1 MLVSVPMKPDD
12 CRTCIGLG
20 ELGDGSTCPTCCGTG
35 DNPDAALL
43 SPGGLLCLAYA
54 WSNISK
60 DQLVNAGVIGNGHGG
75 SDWKRFNDDPMMF
88 IMKLPPERLPALCQL
103 LS

>member
-1 MLVSVPMKPDD
+1 MKHKTSDAVSDLHGSEDDHNGLV
-12 CRTCIGLG
+12 T
-20 ELGDGSTCPTCCGTG
+20 
-35 DNPDAALL
+35 
-43 SPGGLLCLAYA
+43 PGGLLCLAYA

-60 DQLVNAGVIGNGHGG
+60 DQLVNAGVIGPGVGG

-88 IMKLPPERLPALCQL
+88 IVRLPPERLPALCRL

>member
-1 MLVSVPMKPDD
+1 MPQHKTSDD
-12 CRTCIGLG
+12 VNDL
-20 ELGDGSTCPTCCGTG
+20 LGDDAEG
-35 DNPDAALL
+35 DLVT
-43 SPGGLLCLAYA
+43 PGGLLCLAYA

-60 DQLVNAGVIGNGHGG
+60 DQLVQAGVIGPGVGG

-88 IMKLPPERLPALCQL
+88 IMKLPPQRLPALCKL